1 MCRPPMRRRVGIPL
15 PEIAA
20 PFVPCCRTR
29 ASGLRARALQQL
41 CSHASCCAF
50 LSADLFDGIFLLS
63 QALEAFSLLS
73 RTEGIIP
80 ALETSH
86 AIAHLEVQG
95 IHTSWRGSPC
105 TC

>member
-1 MCRPPMRRRVGIPL
+1 MLPYPSVG
-15 PEIAA
+15 PES
-20 PFVPCCRTR
+20 PSTSTVVLSCF
-29 ASGLRARALQQL
+29 LL
-41 CSHASCCAF
+41 CF